1 MYETLL
7 TREEFVTATDMGNF
21 YRVPADTRDLNYN
34 SFFVEGDMKVS
45 ASEKYN
51 SNNTR
56 QLNVEE
62 IKEKLGSLKYVRNE
76 LAEWRSRR

>member
-1 MYETLL
+1 
-7 TREEFVTATDMGNF
+7 
-21 YRVPADTRDLNYN
+21 
-34 SFFVEGDMKVS
+34 MKVA
-45 ASEKYN
+45 ASDEYN

-76 LAEWRSRR
+76 LTEWRSRR